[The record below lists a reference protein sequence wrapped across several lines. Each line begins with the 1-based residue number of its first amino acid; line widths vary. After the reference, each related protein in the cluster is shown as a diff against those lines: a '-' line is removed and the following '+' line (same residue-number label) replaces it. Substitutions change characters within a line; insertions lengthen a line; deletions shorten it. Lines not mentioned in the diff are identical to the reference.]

1 MSFRQQVV
9 RGQLGRTFVP
19 YATEHLQLWRPGRY
33 DPSQAAATEFHIT
46 AAGQDAFARAV
57 PLYSPRLETN
67 EEFIVTRAKRRPVIV
82 VSPAPPDPGI
92 ASLRGSRIYRRMA
105 LVIPVFSLVDPVT
118 ERLKFPE
125 SFIDRVR
132 TMEFPEFFYLPPE
145 PGVLSVPSLARLA
158 ELRAV
163 FEPHLEPFDRRLRDD
178 VRRLLEGQLRFL
190 TTGVSDGDFHVYR
203 EELLH
208 PEARNPP

>member
-1 MSFRQQVV
+1 
-9 RGQLGRTFVP
+9 
-19 YATEHLQLWRPGRY
+19 
-33 DPSQAAATEFHIT
+33 
-46 AAGQDAFARAV
+46 
-57 PLYSPRLETN
+57 
-67 EEFIVTRAKRRPVIV
+67 VIV

-92 ASLRGSRIYRRMA
+92 APFRGSRIYRRMA

-163 FEPHLEPFDRRLRDD
+163 FEPHLEPFDRRLRED

-208 PEARNPP
+208 PETRNPP